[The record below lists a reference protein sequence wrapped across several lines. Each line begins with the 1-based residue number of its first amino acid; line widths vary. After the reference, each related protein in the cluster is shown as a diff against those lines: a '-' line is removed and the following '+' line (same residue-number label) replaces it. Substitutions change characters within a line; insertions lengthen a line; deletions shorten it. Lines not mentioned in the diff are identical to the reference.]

1 MFGGKKKTKNTK
13 INKPERKQGE
23 NESSWWTFDINMA
36 DIGERER
43 KKENGRYLKEKL
55 RRKWKR

>member
-1 MFGGKKKTKNTK
+1 MRKKRAKTMVDVWGEKKTKNTK

-36 DIGERER
+36 DIGEREKER
-43 KKENGRYLKEKL
+43 KR
-55 RRKWKR
+55 